1 MSETEEPL
9 REKTSTGRQT
19 LYALP
24 RLGTSIVLG
33 IESWALL
40 TLYTS
45 GYGLAPLLA
54 GFAIA
59 MGYLTIAA
67 AQFLLGWFS
76 DAKYTKLGRRKPY
89 IIIFAPLLGIS
100 IIFLLLPS
108 LILPDLNDKNA
119 LFLWMLVWDII
130 FRASY
135 AVTTPYQAWMAEL
148 FEVDERPKVSQ
159 LQNTFNWI
167 GNGTMAIFTLIILT
181 TYARAL
187 ETDITTSPPIEYLLP
202 AIIFG
207 VLVVL
212 LFYIIAF
219 LIPTEPHFKIEI
231 SLKESLKA
239 TVKNKNFMLIVL
251 MIGISGFGWSMM
263 STGMLKY
270 TQDALQL
277 GTLEYVIV
285 AVVLLLF
292 IFIFLYFWRKR
303 IQKKG
308 KKATLLLVFLLA
320 VCFFPIT
327 LLAII
332 PMESYLILGIIFMMG
347 IAAILGGWFL
357 FPYIVYA
364 DIAEDDEKTTGELKA
379 GIYAGFPSIVLNIF
393 QAVGAILIGALF
405 ELPDI
410 VVGTG
415 DPFTLGLLIFG
426 PICSIIL
433 LVSYFYTKKYV
444 TLDFEWE
451 K

>member
-1 MSETEEPL
+1 MSEIEEPI
-9 REKTSTGRQT
+9 REKTSTGRKT

-45 GYGLAPLLA
+45 GYGLTPFLA
-54 GFAIA
+54 GLAIA

-67 AQFLLGWFS
+67 AQFLFGWFS
-76 DAKYTKLGRRKPY
+76 DAKYTKWGRRKPY
-89 IIIFAPLLGIS
+89 IIIFAPLLGLS

-119 LFLWMLVWDII
+119 LFLWMLVWDIV

-167 GNGTMAIFTLIILT
+167 GNGTMAVFSLIILT
-181 TYARAL
+181 TFARAL
-187 ETDITTSPPIEYLLP
+187 ETDVTTSPPIEYLLP

-231 SLKESLKA
+231 NLKESLKA

-263 STGMLKY
+263 SAGMLKY

-277 GTLEYVIV
+277 GTLEYIIV
-285 AVVLLLF
+285 AVVLILC

-320 VCFFPIT
+320 VCFFPVT
-327 LLAII
+327 LLALI

-364 DIAEDDEKTTGELKA
+364 DVAEDDEKTTGELKA
-379 GIYAGFPSIVLNIF
+379 GIYAGFPSIILNIF
-393 QAVGAILIGALF
+393 QAVGAVLIGALF
-405 ELPDI
+405 ELPDV

-415 DPFTLGLLIFG
+415 NPFTLGLLIFG

>member
-1 MSETEEPL
+1 M
-9 REKTSTGRQT
+9 
-19 LYALP
+19 
-24 RLGTSIVLG
+24 V
-33 IESWALL
+33 
-40 TLYTS
+40 
-45 GYGLAPLLA
+45 
-54 GFAIA
+54 
-59 MGYLTIAA
+59 
-67 AQFLLGWFS
+67 
-76 DAKYTKLGRRKPY
+76 
-89 IIIFAPLLGIS
+89 
-100 IIFLLLPS
+100 
-108 LILPDLNDKNA
+108 
-119 LFLWMLVWDII
+119 
-130 FRASY
+130 
-135 AVTTPYQAWMAEL
+135 
-148 FEVDERPKVSQ
+148 
-159 LQNTFNWI
+159 
-167 GNGTMAIFTLIILT
+167 
-181 TYARAL
+181 
-187 ETDITTSPPIEYLLP
+187 
-202 AIIFG
+202 
-207 VLVVL
+207 
-212 LFYIIAF
+212 
-219 LIPTEPHFKIEI
+219 
-231 SLKESLKA
+231 
-239 TVKNKNFMLIVL
+239 
-251 MIGISGFGWSMM
+251 GISGFGWSMM

-320 VCFFPIT
+320 VCFFPVT
-327 LLAII
+327 LLALI

-379 GIYAGFPSIVLNIF
+379 GIYAGFPSIILNIF